1 MKWNRTSWGH
11 GAVAVLLLGGLLS
24 EVRGQTWL
32 NWIRQI
38 QTEENG
44 QIARDLYVGIE
55 GTEVAQDPV
64 PEGGALFELWTLRD
78 DPFGEW
84 LLDQSTV
91 GAYLPRASVTV
102 VTEDPYPNANRT
114 RADRPFTVRVEMEG
128 LIEDPDVQQA
138 AREVL
143 FQQFAQ
149 SYPEGSFS
157 LPGGEVT
164 NDVHFETYLSDNG
177 EHELE
182 FTITALDGGNPLK
195 VAGEEHFF
203 IQALEDYGVDPVV
216 IARDEIQIWPVADG
230 SIEGVEDGDRVGI
243 SPRDLTMT
251 VNDAYPGS
259 VIYCHAYEG
268 APNLGTEGILVPGSH
283 KNVTATFATDHE
295 FILSDW
301 TGVFPEDGYY
311 TLELLT
317 ETPFGTERLDFVS
330 FYVDATLNVRGSL
343 QGLEN

>member
-1 MKWNRTSWGH
+1 MKSSTLTLFIF
-11 GAVAVLLLGGLLS
+11 GALLS
-24 EVRGQTWL
+24 FLPAQSWV

-44 QIARDLYVGIE
+44 QIARDLYVNAE
-55 GTEVAQDPV
+55 GTELAQDPV

-91 GAYLPRASVTV
+91 GAYLPRATVTV
-102 VTEDPYPNANRT
+102 ITEDPYPNANRT

-128 LIEDPDVQQA
+128 LIDDGSGDVQQA
-138 AREVL
+138 ARQVL

-149 SYPEGSFS
+149 SYPNDSYS

-164 NDVHFETYLSDNG
+164 SDVHYETYLSDNG
-177 EHELE
+177 DHVLE
-182 FTITALDGGNPLK
+182 FTLTALDSGNPLK
-195 VAGEEHFF
+195 AAGEEHFF

-230 SIEGVEDGDRVGI
+230 EIEGVTADERVG
-243 SPRDLTMT
+243 STPRDLTMR
-251 VNDAYPGS
+251 VNDVYPGS
-259 VIYCHAYEG
+259 IIYCHVYEG
-268 APNLGTEGILVPGSH
+268 APVLGTEGTLVPGSH

-295 FILSDW
+295 FLLTDW
-301 TGVFPEDGYY
+301 EGVFPEDGYY

-317 ETPFGTERLDFVS
+317 VTPFGTERLDHVS
-330 FYVDATLNVRGSL
+330 FYIDATLEFRGSI
-343 QGLEN
+343 QGLQD